1 MSIPRPFLA
10 LLLGVLAFS
19 ASAFA
24 QEPRVG
30 TNIGDK
36 APELVL
42 QGIEGD
48 QVRLSDLEGQLV
60 LVDFWAS
67 WCGPCRRENPN
78 VVNAFKK
85 YRKAKFKSA
94 DGFTIASVSL
104 DRKQESWEKAVKQD
118 QLDWDWHGSDL
129 AGWDSE
135 AAALYGVSSIPMSF
149 LVDENGIIVAKNLRA
164 WSCTSRSTSTSSASD
179 PCCQVNAGELT
190 TGSPVLSRVLPR
202 CRPPAWHGD
211 WTWRPKF
218 ATP

>member
-1 MSIPRPFLA
+1 MSTLTLPRFSA
-10 LLLGVLAFS
+10 LLMGCLAFS
-19 ASAFA
+19 ASVLA
-24 QEPRVG
+24 QDPRVG
-30 TNIGDK
+30 TNVGDQ

-42 QGIEGD
+42 QGIDGD
-48 QVRLSDLEGQLV
+48 QIRLSDLQGQLV

-78 VVNAFKK
+78 VVNAYKK

-129 AGWDSE
+129 GGWDSE

-149 LVDENGIIVAKNLRA
+149 LVDENGIIVAKNLR
-164 WSCTSRSTSTSSASD
+164 
-179 PCCQVNAGELT
+179 GMELHIQIDKH
-190 TGSPVLSRVLPR
+190 VARL
-202 CRPPAWHGD
+202 
-211 WTWRPKF
+211 
-218 ATP
+218 